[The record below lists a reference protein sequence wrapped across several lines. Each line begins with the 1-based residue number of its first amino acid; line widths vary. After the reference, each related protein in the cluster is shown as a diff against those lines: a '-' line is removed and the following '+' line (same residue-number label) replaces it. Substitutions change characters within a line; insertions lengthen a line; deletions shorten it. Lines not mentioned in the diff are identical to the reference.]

1 MDMYAYVCICMCVYV
16 YVYVCAY
23 GRVCI
28 CICVCTCSTKDE
40 DEEKREKKED
50 WFYLSGQF
58 KKWQK
63 SKFITIQVEFLN
75 IALRKCKIAP
85 LSPPVTSSTLPPLS
99 ASEVSFK
106 M

>member
-1 MDMYAYVCICMCVYV
+1 MNMYAYVCICMCVYV

-23 GRVCI
+23 GYV
-28 CICVCTCSTKDE
+28 CICVCTCSKKDE

-63 SKFITIQVEFLN
+63 SKFLTIQIEFLD
-75 IALRKCKIAP
+75 IALRKCKKSP

-99 ASEVSFK
+99 ASGVSFK